1 MASVEHLLR
10 AEFEAAAV
18 RAAAERPDVDP
29 ETARELMAEA
39 AEMLH
44 NSLALDSLE
53 ESDAVVV
60 VRDLAA
66 DLVSTDPGAAVR
78 ARSAAVAQDPGA
90 YAEPAVVAQTYLVC
104 AAVLGL

>member
-1 MASVEHLLR
+1 MTSIEQVLR
-10 AEFEAAAV
+10 EEFAAAAV

-29 ETARELMAEA
+29 ETAREVMAEA

-53 ESDAVVV
+53 ELDAVAVI
-60 VRDLAA
+60 RDLAA
-66 DLVSTDPGAAVR
+66 DLTSVDPGAAVR

-90 YAEPAVVAQTYLVC
+90 YAEPAVVAETYLVC